1 MAHEHHKNIPV
12 IAAVITVSSSRTEKT
27 DISGKVIVEAFRNAG
42 MTAEEPVI
50 VPDGRVQIRSAV
62 EAALA
67 SPANCI
73 VVNGGTGI
81 TRDDITIESVAPL
94 FEKRMEGFGEL
105 FRAKSLAQIGTAVIL
120 TRADAGVVNGKA
132 IFCIPGS
139 PHAGKLAAEEIIV
152 PEIEHILTH
161 AGD

>member
-1 MAHEHHKNIPV
+1 MTHEHHKKIPV
-12 IAAVITVSSSRTEKT
+12 TAAVITVSSSRTCDT
-27 DISGKVIVEAFRNAG
+27 DISGNGIAEAFRNAG
-42 MTAEEPVI
+42 MNAENPVI
-50 VPDGRVQIRSAV
+50 VPDDRAQIRAAV
-62 EAALA
+62 ETALV
-67 SPANCI
+67 SSANCI

-81 TRDDITIESVAPL
+81 TRDDVTIESVAPL

-105 FRAKSLAQIGTAVIL
+105 FRAKSVAQIGTAVIL
-120 TRADAGVVNGKA
+120 TRADAGVAKGKA

-139 PHAGKLAAEEIIV
+139 PKAGKLAVEEIIV

>member
-1 MAHEHHKNIPV
+1 MTHEHHKDIRV

-27 DISGKVIVEAFRNAG
+27 DLSGKVIAEAFRNAG
-42 MTAEEPVI
+42 MTAEDPVI
-50 VPDGRVQIRSAV
+50 VPDDGTRIRGAV

-67 SPANCI
+67 SSANCI

-81 TRDDITIESVAPL
+81 TRDDVTIESVSPL
-94 FEKRMEGFGEL
+94 FEKRMDGFGEL
-105 FRAKSLAQIGTAVIL
+105 FRAKSIVQIGTAVIL
-120 TRADAGVVNGKA
+120 TRADAGVAKGKA

-139 PHAGKLAAEEIIV
+139 PQAGKLAAEEIIV
-152 PEIEHILTH
+152 PEIVHILTH

>member
-1 MAHEHHKNIPV
+1 MAHEHHKKIPV

-42 MTAEEPVI
+42 MVAEEPVI
-50 VPDGRVQIRSAV
+50 VSDDSIKIRSAV

-67 SPANCI
+67 SSANCI

-81 TRDDITIESVAPL
+81 TRDDITIESVTPL

-105 FRAKSLAQIGTAVIL
+105 FRAKSMAQIGTAVIL
-120 TRADAGVVNGKA
+120 TRADAGVANGKA